1 MASFLLVFWS
11 AVAALMQEMHGT
23 LTFPMVCLVVALT
36 AAFVLCWLGP
46 AHFNPAVTVTFT
58 VFGYLSWTKVRRI
71 YVYTTSPGHPYAS
84 TTVLGYVLCIIVS
97 SSCPQL
103 PFYVAA
109 QLAGSLLACLSANG
123 VMEPRAEH
131 FYGTVPMAGGDTRL
145 PFLLELVASALLMVV
160 VATAARGSVRLSL
173 SSFLSVN
180 LLRPSRRVLIMF
192 WLMANAE
199 SDSRRAGHRRRRRH
213 PGSRHRVIKRKKKTI
228 NFQFICS
235 QIKCKC
241 HTYTAAVLT
250 SYCTYELC
258 IRSIQAGVRR
268 LDEPDQDPGPGHR
281 ARQVHL
287 RLDLSCRARRRDAH
301 RRPLQPPRQALRRH
315 HRLPLRRQAQSGG
328 ARPEPRRAPLEHLRL
343 RATSC
348 RLAAGRRHRGRGPP
362 LACCNSY
369 ESNHS
374 FATRLHPTFQIK
386 ARYLY

>member
-1 MASFLLVFWS
+1 
-11 AVAALMQEMHGT
+11 MHRPPSPRPR
-23 LTFPMVCLVVALT
+23 LRH
-36 AAFVLCWLGP
+36 VLC
-46 AHFNPAVTVTFT
+46 V
-58 VFGYLSWTKVRRI
+58 
-71 YVYTTSPGHPYAS
+71 
-84 TTVLGYVLCIIVS
+84 IVS

-160 VATAARGSVRLSL
+160 IATAARGSVRLSL

-199 SDSRRAGHRRRRRH
+199 SDSRRAGHRRRRRR
-213 PGSRHRVIKRKKKTI
+213 PGPRHRVIKRRKKYIKDDKLSVCLFTD
-228 NFQFICS
+228 Q
-235 QIKCKC
+235 KCKC

-287 RLDLSCRARRRDAH
+287 RLDLSRRARRRDAH

-343 RATSC
+343 RATS
-348 RLAAGRRHRGRGPP
+348 RLAVGRRHRG
-362 LACCNSY
+362 LLVVTVMSQ
-369 ESNHS
+369 
-374 FATRLHPTFQIK
+374 TTL
-386 ARYLY
+386 L